1 MAPVEWIF
9 HHPLARVQ
17 ANSYF
22 SFAFWLLYLYSV
34 QVSASEAQQELRN
47 FGSLPFLVGQHFGN
61 RILALEGLDFHDLN
75 EI

>member
-22 SFAFWLLYLYSV
+22 SIGIWLLYLLSV
-34 QVSASEAQQELRN
+34 QVSAPEAQQELRN
-47 FGSLPFLVGQHFGN
+47 FGPLTFGMGQHFGN
-61 RILALEGLDFHDLN
+61 RIVALEGRIFHDLS